1 MCWASAPKPGCR
13 GSYTTDDFFL
23 LFSAFIVRGGGGG
36 GGGGEG
42 PVGIFFFF
50 FLFFVSALAH
60 FEALDPPS
68 CLPFGDHR
76 VTEEVTARPEQPG
89 CSSSDNPFILVG
101 LDALYSAIY

>member
-13 GSYTTDDFFL
+13 GSYTTADFFL
-23 LFSAFIVRGGGGG
+23 LFSAFIVRGE
-36 GGGGEG
+36 GEG
-42 PVGIFFFF
+42 EAEGLLVFSFSFFFF
-50 FLFFVSALAH
+50 FISALAH

>member
-1 MCWASAPKPGCR
+1 MLGLRTKARVSWQLHH
-13 GSYTTDDFFL
+13 GSFFL
-23 LFSAFIVRGGGGG
+23 LFSAFIVRGEGG
-36 GGGGEG
+36 G

-50 FLFFVSALAH
+50 FFFYISALAH

-101 LDALYSAIY
+101 LDALFSAIC